1 MSELRHIVGRK
12 KSLLGAVLADP
23 LQWLADNA
31 ASVWQQQE
39 RLDWVLQDA
48 FNVMPY
54 CHLLY
59 ALDRSGIQ
67 LSSNVGP
74 ESRSAAERGQSLVN
88 RPYLEGCLPYQGFVL
103 SKAYI
108 GRDRGAPC
116 VTAVQAVRDGEA
128 LLGFIAADFDIAS
141 LPATA
146 APRQAR
152 EGWRQFRGDPVIR
165 DHLFLQQRVRS
176 PMDERIEE
184 VLAILTSLMRD
195 HGVFH
200 GKLHFS
206 SSRLTLWHIDDP
218 CNYRLHGGEDIANP
232 DLCLVYPRRP
242 YPQHAVIP
250 ADRIRLV
257 LEQFMAL
264 READDTIYL
273 RAGSLNVING
283 MVGLTFSCDGAHY
296 MHVEEF
302 LERELA
308 FWLGSTDEALSTC
321 QPGAVEAG

>member
-1 MSELRHIVGRK
+1 MSELRHVVGRK
-12 KSLLGAVLADP
+12 KSLLGAILADP

-31 ASVWQQQE
+31 ASVWSQHQQ
-39 RLDWVLQDA
+39 LDWVLQDA
-48 FNVMPY
+48 FNVLPY

-59 ALDRSGIQ
+59 ALDRAGQQ
-67 LSSNVGP
+67 LSANVSKG
-74 ESRSAAERGQSLVN
+74 ERSETERGQSLLH

-108 GRDRGAPC
+108 SRDRGQPC
-116 VTAVQAVRDGEA
+116 VTAVQAVRNGDQ
-128 LLGFIAADFDIAS
+128 LLGFIAADFDVAS

-146 APRQAR
+146 AAQHTSA
-152 EGWRQFRGDPVIR
+152 GWQQFRGDPAIR

-176 PMDERIEE
+176 PMDERSDE
-184 VLAILTSLMRD
+184 VLAILDALMRY

-206 SSRLTLWHIDDP
+206 SSRMTLWHIKDP

-232 DLCLVYPRRP
+232 ELCLAYPRHE
-242 YPQHAVIP
+242 YPEHAAIAP
-250 ADRIRLV
+250 ERIALV
-257 LEQFMAL
+257 LEQFKAL
-264 READDTIYL
+264 READETIYL

-308 FWLGSTDEALSTC
+308 FWLGSAAPLPDTC
-321 QPGAVEAG
+321 AEAG

>member
-1 MSELRHIVGRK
+1 MTELRHIVGRK
-12 KSLLGAVLADP
+12 KSLLGAILADP

-31 ASVWQQQE
+31 ASVWKHKD

-48 FNVMPY
+48 FNVLPY

-59 ALDRSGIQ
+59 ALDRCGRQ
-67 LSSNVGP
+67 LSSNVAP
-74 ESRSAAERGQSLVN
+74 STRSEAERGQSLAN

-108 GRDRGAPC
+108 GRSQREPC
-116 VTAVQAVRDGEA
+116 VTAVQAVRDGEE
-128 LLGFIAADFDIAS
+128 LLGFIAADFNIAS

-146 APRQAR
+146 ATQPAPA
-152 EGWRQFRGDPVIR
+152 GWKQFRGDPAIR
-165 DHLFLQQRVRS
+165 DHLFLQQRVPS
-176 PMDERIEE
+176 PMDERSEE
-184 VLAILTSLMRD
+184 VLAILTALMRH

-206 SSRLTLWHIDDP
+206 GARMTVWHVDDP
-218 CNYRLHGGEDIANP
+218 CNYQLHGGDDIANP
-232 DLCLVYPRRP
+232 DLCLAYPRRP
-242 YPQHAVIP
+242 YPDNAVI
-250 ADRIRLV
+250 AAERIPLV
-257 LEQFMAL
+257 LEQFKAL

-296 MHVEEF
+296 MHVDEF

-308 FWLGSTDEALSTC
+308 FWLGNPVPLPAPHTA
-321 QPGAVEAG
+321 QAI